1 MTPRVAVVEPG
12 LASAAA
18 PPYRWPMSGEAHRT
32 HARIDHAL
40 CGAPKTLGPGTA
52 EVELVLTEPMRVDD
66 TGLVH
71 GGFLFGLADH
81 AAMLAVNEPTVVLA
95 DATMKFL
102 APSVVGDTVRAQASV
117 TESSGKRRSVRV
129 DVTCG
134 DKVVAEGS
142 FSCAV
147 PSRHVLQR

>member
-1 MTPRVAVVEPG
+1 MTPRVGVVEPG
-12 LASAAA
+12 LARAAAA
-18 PPYRWPMSGEAHRT
+18 PYRGPMTGTELRT

-40 CGAPKTLGPGTA
+40 CGAPRTLGPGTA
-52 EVELVLTEPMRVDD
+52 EVELMLTEPMRVDD

-102 APSVVGDTVRAQASV
+102 APSVVGDTVRAHASV
-117 TESSGKRRSVRV
+117 TESAGKRRAVRV
-129 DVTCG
+129 EVKCG

>member
-1 MTPRVAVVEPG
+1 M
-12 LASAAA
+12 SA
-18 PPYRWPMSGEAHRT
+18 ETLRT
-32 HARIDHAL
+32 HARIDQAL
-40 CGAPKTLGPGTA
+40 CGAPRTLAPGTA

-95 DATMKFL
+95 DASMKFL
-102 APSVVGDTVRAQASV
+102 APSVVGETLRACARVS
-117 TESSGKRRSVRV
+117 ESAGKRRA
-129 DVTCG
+129 VTVEVLCG
-134 DKVVAEGS
+134 DKKVAEGS